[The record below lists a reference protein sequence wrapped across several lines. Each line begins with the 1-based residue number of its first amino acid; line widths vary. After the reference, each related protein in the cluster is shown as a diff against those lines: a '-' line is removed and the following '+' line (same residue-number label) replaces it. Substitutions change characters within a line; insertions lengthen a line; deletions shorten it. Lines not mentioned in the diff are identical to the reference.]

1 MLKFTIKIIYGH
13 IKMINRLRIY
23 QREFIKRTTE
33 TYRRYLFKEVNFNNR
48 LIGIVGARGV
58 GKTTFLIQYLKSS
71 PLQFQEKLYVSV
83 DVLGVNSLFDIA
95 FEFYKEGGK
104 LLIFDEIHK
113 YKNFEQELKN
123 IYDMLD
129 LKVIFS
135 GSSAIKLDHAK
146 GDLSRR
152 VRVYEM
158 QGLSFREF
166 LEIKK
171 EITLPTF
178 EIENLLENH
187 INIANEL
194 LLEFDLFQEWKSYLK
209 YGYYPF
215 YFENHEDYLI
225 KLTETVNTVIE
236 SDIPSIFSMD
246 YSNVVLLKKLVTL
259 VCTSNPYK
267 PNMRTLLEK
276 MEMKSD
282 YNRLYKY
289 LYYLH
294 KGKIIT
300 LVGAKSRGDLIFSKP
315 EKIYLNN
322 TNLHYAYC
330 DQPEIGTIREVFF
343 RSMLFKYSLS
353 VPNRG
358 DFFVENRYTFEVGGK
373 NKTQKQIKGIDNAY
387 VVADDIEIGSPAK
400 IPLWLFGF
408 LY

>member
-1 MLKFTIKIIYGH
+1 
-13 IKMINRLRIY
+13 MIEKLRIY
-23 QREFIKRTTE
+23 QREFIKRTTT
-33 TYRRYLFKEVNFNNR
+33 TYKRYLFKEVNFQNR
-48 LIGIVGARGV
+48 LIGIIGARGV
-58 GKTTFLIQYLKSS
+58 GKTTFLIQHFKES
-71 PLQFQEKLYVSV
+71 PLLFQEKLYVSA
-83 DVLGVNSLFDIA
+83 DVIGVNSLFDIA
-95 FEFYKEGGK
+95 FQFYKEGGK

-113 YKNFEQELKN
+113 YNNFEQELKN

-135 GSSAIKLDHAK
+135 GSSALKLDHAK

-152 VRVYEM
+152 VMMYEM

-166 LEIKK
+166 LEIKNGTVLPIL
-171 EITLPTF
+171 ELETL
-178 EIENLLENH
+178 LSNH
-187 INIANEL
+187 INISNEL
-194 LLEFDLFQEWKSYLK
+194 LLEFDLYSEWKSYLK

-215 YFENHEDYLI
+215 YFENREDYLI
-225 KLTETVNTVIE
+225 KLMHTVNTVIE
-236 SDIPSIFSMD
+236 SDIPSIFSME

-259 VCTSNPYK
+259 VCESNPYK
-267 PNMRTLLEK
+267 PNMKTLLEK

-282 YNRLYKY
+282 YTRLYKY

-300 LVGAKSRGDLIFSKP
+300 LVGAKTRGDNIFSKP

-330 DQPEIGTIREVFF
+330 NQAEIGTIREVFF
-343 RSMLFKYSLS
+343 RAMLFKHELT
-353 VPNRG
+353 VPQKG
-358 DFFVENRYTFEVGGK
+358 DFFLNSKYLFEIGGK
-373 NKTQKQIKGIDNAY
+373 NKGFKQIKDIENSF
-387 VVADDIEIGSPAK
+387 VVADDIEIGSEAK

>member
-1 MLKFTIKIIYGH
+1 
-13 IKMINRLRIY
+13 MIEKLRIY
-23 QREFIKRTTE
+23 QREFIKRTTT
-33 TYRRYLFKEVNFNNR
+33 TYKRYLFKEVNFQNR
-48 LIGIVGARGV
+48 LIGIIGARGV
-58 GKTTFLIQYLKSS
+58 GKTTFLIQHFKES
-71 PLQFQEKLYVSV
+71 PLLFQEKLYVSADVIGV
-83 DVLGVNSLFDIA
+83 DSLFDIA
-95 FEFYKEGGK
+95 FQFYKEGGK

-113 YKNFEQELKN
+113 YNNFEQELKN

-135 GSSAIKLDHAK
+135 GSSALKLDHAK

-152 VRVYEM
+152 VMMYEM

-166 LEIKK
+166 LEIKNGTVLPIL
-171 EITLPTF
+171 ELETL
-178 EIENLLENH
+178 LSNH
-187 INIANEL
+187 INISNEL
-194 LLEFDLFQEWKSYLK
+194 LLEFDLYSEWKSYLK

-215 YFENHEDYLI
+215 YFENREDYLI
-225 KLTETVNTVIE
+225 KLMHTVNTVIE
-236 SDIPSIFSMD
+236 SDIPSIFSME

-259 VCTSNPYK
+259 VCESNPYK
-267 PNMRTLLEK
+267 PNMKTLLEK

-282 YNRLYKY
+282 YTRLYKY

-300 LVGAKSRGDLIFSKP
+300 LVGAKTRGDNIFSKP

-330 DQPEIGTIREVFF
+330 NQAEIGTIREVFF
-343 RSMLFKYSLS
+343 RAMLFKHELT
-353 VPNRG
+353 VPQKG
-358 DFFVENRYTFEVGGK
+358 DFFLNSKYLFEIGGK
-373 NKTQKQIKGIDNAY
+373 NKGFKQIKDIENSF
-387 VVADDIEIGSPAK
+387 VVADDIEIGSEAK

>member
-1 MLKFTIKIIYGH
+1 
-13 IKMINRLRIY
+13 MIDKLRIY

-33 TYRRYLFKEVNFNNR
+33 SYKRYLFKEINFENR
-48 LIGIVGARGV
+48 LIGIIGARGV
-58 GKTTFLIQYLKSS
+58 GKTTFLIQHLKES
-71 PLQFQEKLYVSV
+71 PFSFQEKLYVSV
-83 DVLGVNSLFDIA
+83 DVIGIDSLFDIA
-95 FEFYKEGGK
+95 FQFHKEGGK
-104 LLIFDEIHK
+104 LLILDEIHK
-113 YKNFEQELKN
+113 YANFEQELKN

-135 GSSAIKLDHAK
+135 GSSALKLDHAK

-152 VRVYEM
+152 VMMYEM

-171 EITLPTF
+171 GITLRTL
-178 EIENLLENH
+178 ELEELLDNH
-187 INIANEL
+187 INIAHEL
-194 LLEFDLFQEWKSYLK
+194 LLEFDLYSEWKSYLK

-215 YFENHEDYLI
+215 YFENKDDYLI
-225 KLTETVNTVIE
+225 KLMHTVNTVIE
-236 SDIPSIFSMD
+236 SDIPSIFSME

-259 VCTSNPYK
+259 VCQSNPYK
-267 PNMRTLLEK
+267 PNMKTLLEK
-276 MEMKSD
+276 MGMKND

-300 LVGAKSRGDLIFSKP
+300 LVGAKARGDNIFAKP

-330 DQPEIGTIREVFF
+330 NESEIGTIREVFF
-343 RSMLFKYSLS
+343 RAMLFKYDLL
-353 VPNRG
+353 VPAKG
-358 DFFVENRYTFEVGGK
+358 DFFVENKYTFEVGCK
-373 NKTQKQIKGIDNAY
+373 NKTTKQIKDIPNSFLAC
-387 VVADDIEIGSPAK
+387 DDIEVGSGNK

>member
-1 MLKFTIKIIYGH
+1 
-13 IKMINRLRIY
+13 MIEKLRLY
-23 QREFIKRTTE
+23 QREFIKRTTT
-33 TYRRYLFKEVNFNNR
+33 TYKRYLFKEVNFQNR
-48 LIGIVGARGV
+48 LIGIIGARGV
-58 GKTTFLIQYLKSS
+58 GKTTFLIQHFNES
-71 PLQFQEKLYVSV
+71 PLLFQEKLYVSA
-83 DVLGVNSLFDIA
+83 DVIGVNSLFDIA
-95 FEFYKEGGK
+95 FQFYKEGGK

-113 YKNFEQELKN
+113 YNNFEQELKN

-135 GSSAIKLDHAK
+135 GSSALKLDHAK

-152 VRVYEM
+152 VMMYEM

-166 LEIKK
+166 LEIKNGIVLPIL
-171 EITLPTF
+171 ELETL
-178 EIENLLENH
+178 LSNH
-187 INIANEL
+187 VNISNEL
-194 LLEFDLFQEWKSYLK
+194 LLEFDLYSEWKSYLK

-215 YFENHEDYLI
+215 YFENREDYLI
-225 KLTETVNTVIE
+225 KLMHTVNTVIE
-236 SDIPSIFSMD
+236 SDIPSIFSME

-259 VCTSNPYK
+259 VCESNPYK
-267 PNMRTLLEK
+267 PNMKTLLEK

-300 LVGAKSRGDLIFSKP
+300 LVGANTRGDNIFSKP

-330 DQPEIGTIREVFF
+330 NQAEIGTIREVFF
-343 RSMLFKYSLS
+343 RAMLFKHELT
-353 VPNRG
+353 VPQKG
-358 DFFVENRYTFEVGGK
+358 DFFLNSKYLFEIGGK
-373 NKTQKQIKGIDNAY
+373 NKGFKQIKDIENSF
-387 VVADDIEIGSPAK
+387 VVADDIEIGSGSK
-400 IPLWLFGF
+400 VPLWLFGF